1 MLPPI
6 CHAPYP
12 ISETGHATRPN
23 LRVLIKPSPSVES
36 LISPHLPIPRIFQP
50 VVNLVLVDFDD
61 TLVDTAPRFRNARRE
76 LFRLL
81 AELGF
86 SEEEAHRVHHHEIDP
101 GMRERFGLG
110 PARLE
115 HAFRATY
122 EALCNATGLSVDDL
136 LAEQAS
142 AFGRVVAGPP
152 PAFDGAL
159 DALVRLADRLPT
171 VIYTQSGDPDYQL
184 GCIRACGVLDIV
196 PAERVTICD
205 RKTTQRFRHLI
216 AEFGVEDPATVWMI
230 GNSMR
235 ADINP
240 ALEAGA
246 NAILIEQDEPWE
258 HDLVDPFADHFHRAA
273 TFSAAVDFLLG
284 SEA

>member
-1 MLPPI
+1 
-6 CHAPYP
+6 
-12 ISETGHATRPN
+12 
-23 LRVLIKPSPSVES
+23 
-36 LISPHLPIPRIFQP
+36 

-61 TLVDTAPRFRNARRE
+61 TLVDTAPRFQSARRE

-81 AELGF
+81 SGLGF

-122 EALCNATGLSVDDL
+122 EALCKATGLTVDEI

-152 PAFDGAL
+152 PIFDGAL
-159 DALVRLADRLPT
+159 DALGRLASQLPT
-171 VIYTQSGDPDYQL
+171 VVYTQSGDHEYQL

-196 PAERVTICD
+196 PPERVTICEQ
-205 RKTTQRFRHLI
+205 KTTERFRHLI
-216 AEFGVEDPATVWMI
+216 AEYGVDDPGTVWMI

-246 NAILIEQDEPWE
+246 NAILIEQAEPWE
-258 HDLVDPFADHFHRAA
+258 HDVVDPFADHFHRAP